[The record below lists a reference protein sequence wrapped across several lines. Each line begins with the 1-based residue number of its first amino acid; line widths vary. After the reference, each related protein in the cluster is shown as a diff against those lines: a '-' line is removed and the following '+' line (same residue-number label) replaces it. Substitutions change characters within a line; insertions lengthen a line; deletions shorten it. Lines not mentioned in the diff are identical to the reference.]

1 MPRPMLPAPITPI
14 RASVENTRAAARA
27 GDKYIIVE
35 EIILKQTLILRV
47 RSERACSDSLFS
59 MLLPRAAAAARA
71 RLAPRTA
78 LSTVTESAPW
88 YKRPLSLSS
97 SESGW
102 QLAVATWGFIIFVG
116 VPWSYNRMLALTA
129 PDPATRVTRH
139 KDTVQQMVYELR
151 CASGFFC
158 VCFLSFGLS
167 HLGTTGPLDE
177 TQGLEANRSR
187 GAPSSE
193 AG

>member
-1 MPRPMLPAPITPI
+1 MRLLQ
-14 RASVENTRAAARA
+14 AARA
-27 GDKYIIVE
+27 A
-35 EIILKQTLILRV
+35 V
-47 RSERACSDSLFS
+47 RTRSA
-59 MLLPRAAAAARA
+59 PRAALSAA
-71 RLAPRTA
+71 TD
-78 LSTVTESAPW
+78 SSPW
-88 YKRPLSLSS
+88 YKRPLSLSG

-158 VCFLSFGLS
+158 VFS
-167 HLGTTGPLDE
+167 
-177 TQGLEANRSR
+177 
-187 GAPSSE
+187 
-193 AG
+193 

>member
-1 MPRPMLPAPITPI
+1 
-14 RASVENTRAAARA
+14 
-27 GDKYIIVE
+27 
-35 EIILKQTLILRV
+35 
-47 RSERACSDSLFS
+47 

-151 CASGFFC
+151 CASCFFLR
-158 VCFLSFGLS
+158 VFPQFLALTPRNDRPSRRNP
-167 HLGTTGPLDE
+167 GPRGE
-177 TQGLEANRSR
+177 QKPWSSQQRSR
-187 GAPSSE
+187 LKGRAIDDRRSAARGRARPFCKRL
-193 AG
+193 

>member
-1 MPRPMLPAPITPI
+1 
-14 RASVENTRAAARA
+14 
-27 GDKYIIVE
+27 
-35 EIILKQTLILRV
+35 
-47 RSERACSDSLFS
+47 

-158 VCFLSFGLS
+158 VFSSVFGSHTSERPALSTKPRVS
-167 HLGTTGPLDE
+167 RRT
-177 TQGLEANRSR
+177 EAVELPAAKPVEGQSDR
-187 GAPSSE
+187 
-193 AG
+193 